1 MSLYTQW
8 HTAWQEIVA
17 HSLSLEFS
25 LLKLGVVAVAVDGIG
40 IAKVRQVSGDA
51 TSLVLTV
58 FVVSAIVCSY
68 GNPMY
73 RFPFSCK
80 PQPQISPA

>member
-1 MSLYTQW
+1 MAYS
-8 HTAWQEIVA
+8 VA
-17 HSLSLEFS
+17 RDCGALSVVRI
-25 LLKLGVVAVAVDGIG
+25 LLTKLGVVAVAVDGIG
-40 IAKVRQVSGDA
+40 IAKVGQVSGDA